1 MKQSQLYIL
10 IANIFVA
17 GSFLTNHVWDSIA
30 MFFIGGFWLLGAVF
44 CAVHERLIEHLE
56 KRLQNIKFNL
66 IVDLLSEK
74 KRRKNG

>member
-1 MKQSQLYIL
+1 MKQSQVYML
-10 IANIFVA
+10 IAGMFLA

-30 MFFIGGFWLLGAVF
+30 MLFIGGFWTCCAVF
-44 CAVHERLIEHLE
+44 SMTSERMIEHLE
-56 KRLQNIKFNL
+56 RRLQNVKFNL